1 MRFVDP
7 HRLAT
12 VKRYRDPLRKILLQG
27 RSRWDHDGVS
37 PEIRRTFEKVIVCRT
52 AALGAE
58 VYASEKAER
67 VVYHTCK
74 SRACPVCGHR
84 ATIQWQ
90 RERWVA
96 LPDVQYKGITFTMPK
111 DLWEIFQQNRA
122 LADALPAMAASVMG
136 SVMMAKHGIRI
147 GVIAILHTFNGR
159 LEFNPHVH
167 TMVTAGGLDENSG
180 TWIANA
186 FYPKTLNDLWRAY
199 VIKLILTAYRAGR
212 LRTVMMSNELEKV
225 LTYWAKR
232 WWSVKV
238 QVFKSKE
245 QFLGYAGRYVRRPPI
260 AQRRIRRIGEDGVA
274 FWTKDKQLRRV
285 VEVQYSLE
293 QFLQM
298 WMQHILKHYR
308 HAMRYFGLFA
318 PRAVSQTSAAI
329 FAILGQVRR
338 PWPKRRPW
346 ADSIKRDFGWDP
358 LLDRAGNTMRWVR
371 RPPPKVST
379 SPRLSRSIVKP
390 LPS

>member
-1 MRFVDP
+1 MRFADP

-12 VKRYRDPLRKILLQG
+12 VRRYRDPLRKILLQG
-27 RSRWDHDGVS
+27 RAHWDHDGV
-37 PEIRRTFEKVIVCRT
+37 PREVRHVFEKMIVCRT

-90 RERWVA
+90 RERWAA
-96 LPDVQYKGITFTMPK
+96 LPGVQYKGVTFTMPR
-111 DLWEIFQQNRA
+111 DLWQIFLQNRA
-122 LADALPAMAASVMG
+122 LADALPAMAASVME
-136 SVMMAKHGIRI
+136 SAMMAKHGIRI

-167 TMVTAGGLDENSG
+167 TMVTAGGLHENSG

-186 FYPKTLNDLWRAY
+186 FYPKMLTGLWRAS
-199 VIKLILTAYRAGR
+199 VIRLIRTAYRAGR
-212 LRTVMMSNELEKV
+212 LRTAMTSNELEKV
-225 LTYWAKR
+225 LEYWAER

-238 QVFKSKE
+238 QAFKSRE
-245 QFLGYAGRYVRRPPI
+245 QFLRYAGRYVRRPPI
-260 AQRRIRRIGEDGVA
+260 AQRRISWIGKDGVA
-274 FWTKDKQLRRV
+274 FWTKDKLLRRL
-285 VEVQYSLE
+285 VEVQYSLS
-293 QFLQM
+293 QFIDM
-298 WMQHILKHYR
+298 WIQHILTRYR

-329 FAILGQVRR
+329 FAILGEVRR
-338 PWPKRRPW
+338 PRPKRRRW

-358 LLDRAGNTMRWVR
+358 LLDGAGNRMHWVR
-371 RPPPKVST
+371 RLPPKAPT
-379 SPRLSRSIVKP
+379 NPRFRPRSR
-390 LPS
+390 